1 MKPSNTMKKDTTKFN
16 TSPHV
21 LRVDKPWGYEL
32 VLTNETSLKLTSKI
46 LHVNAGKKISLQYHD
61 VKEEVITLISG
72 SSLLHIENNLGEVV
86 KIDMELNKGY
96 LILPFQIHRLEAITD
111 SIYFECSTAECGNTI
126 RIEDDYSRGIE
137 TELERSKMRSN
148 L

>member
-1 MKPSNTMKKDTTKFN
+1 MTKDTTEFVTEPYSIK
-16 TSPHV
+16 V
-21 LRVDKPWGYEL
+21 EKPWGYEL
-32 VLTNETSLKLTSKI
+32 VLTNNLSTKITSKI
-46 LHVNAGKKISLQYHD
+46 LHINSGKRISLQYHD

-72 SSLLHIENNLGEVV
+72 KSLLYIENNTGEVV

-96 LILPFQIHRLEAITD
+96 LILPYQTHRLEAVLD
-111 SIYFECSTAECGNTI
+111 SIYFESSTPESGNTI
-126 RIEDDYSRGIE
+126 RLQDDYSRGIE